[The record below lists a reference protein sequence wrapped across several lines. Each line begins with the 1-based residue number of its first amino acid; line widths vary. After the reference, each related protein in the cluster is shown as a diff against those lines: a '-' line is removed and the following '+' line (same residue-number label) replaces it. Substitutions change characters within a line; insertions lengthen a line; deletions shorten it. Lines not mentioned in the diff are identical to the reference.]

1 MPTIQLSTGLVH
13 YADYGQGVP
22 MVFLHANPGDSRDF
36 EAVIPALSSKYR
48 LLVLDWPGYGQSAMP
63 DSPQNI
69 GVTFFYQVLRE
80 FLTKLKLPP
89 AIFVGNS
96 LGGNVAARLASE
108 SPQLVRGLVLVSA
121 GGFTPHNVITR
132 SFCKF
137 QGSPFAMSPYWWARL
152 YLHKRTPV
160 TQAMLER
167 AATLQAEPERVA
179 LNRAI
184 WRSFIEPEH
193 DLRQVAKK
201 INVPTLLIFGKK
213 DPAIPPN
220 KDG

>member
-1 MPTIQLSTGLVH
+1 
-13 YADYGQGVP
+13 
-22 MVFLHANPGDSRDF
+22 
-36 EAVIPALSSKYR
+36 
-48 LLVLDWPGYGQSAMP
+48 
-63 DSPQNI
+63 
-69 GVTFFYQVLRE
+69 
-80 FLTKLKLPP
+80 
-89 AIFVGNS
+89 
-96 LGGNVAARLASE
+96 
-108 SPQLVRGLVLVSA
+108 
-121 GGFTPHNVITR
+121 
-132 SFCKF
+132 
-137 QGSPFAMSPYWWARL
+137 MSPYWWARL
-152 YLHKRTPV
+152 YLHKSTPV

-220 KDG
+220 KDGKVAVRTIPSARLVVLPCGHAAFAEVPALFLAELEPFLAACV